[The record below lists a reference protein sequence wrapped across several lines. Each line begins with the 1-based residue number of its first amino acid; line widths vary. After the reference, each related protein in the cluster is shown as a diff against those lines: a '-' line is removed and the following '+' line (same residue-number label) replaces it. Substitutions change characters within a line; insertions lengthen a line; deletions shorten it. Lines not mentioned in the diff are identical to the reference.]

1 MRGGMGMRAWDGEE
15 NNAARGLSLFRRS
28 PPSLVF
34 TFRSSPS
41 ALSSSMKGAVK
52 ASELRVR

>member
-1 MRGGMGMRAWDGEE
+1 MRGGMGMGSMGMGRKTTP
-15 NNAARGLSLFRRS
+15 RGASLCFAF
-28 PPSLVF
+28 LLLLAF